1 MNRVIISLVFVVLGL
16 LVILVPTYLLPVCA
30 PMEVISP
37 VVNVQTPA
45 HVAVK
50 YMKCHWTGQAEMGI
64 GAVIMALGLLM
75 LLSRSACVRLGL
87 SLSVIC
93 VAMLAAAIPTVLIGV
108 CPGEMMPCHMGT
120 LPALLLLSGLL
131 VVIALINVLYL
142 NRSHRQ

>member
-1 MNRVIISLVFVVLGL
+1 MNRVIISFVFVVLGL

-45 HVAVK
+45 HVTVK

-131 VVIALINVLYL
+131 AVIALINVLYL
-142 NRSHRQ
+142 SRSHRQ

>member
-37 VVNVQTPA
+37 VVNVQAPA
-45 HVAVK
+45 HVTVK

-120 LPALLLLSGLL
+120 LPSLLLLSGLL

>member
-37 VVNVQTPA
+37 VVNVQAPA
-45 HVAVK
+45 HVTVK

>member
-45 HVAVK
+45 HVTVK

-120 LPALLLLSGLL
+120 LPSLLLLSGLL

-142 NRSHRQ
+142 SRSHRQ

>member
-37 VVNVQTPA
+37 VVNVQAPA
-45 HVAVK
+45 HVTVK

-75 LLSRSACVRLGL
+75 LLSRSASVRLGL
-87 SLSVIC
+87 SLSIIC
-93 VAMLAAAIPTVLIGV
+93 VALLAAAIPTVLIGV